1 MRISDWSSDVCSSD
15 LVTRGRGGTHI
26 ADPGPIAQEGF
37 AADTVLRDV
46 GTGNPDP
53 ALIPDPTPALGRI
66 VGRPVLYGEPVL
78 DAGLAQWARGWM
90 APDLLPAE
98 LRVTVTNGAVDAV
111 ELLL

>member
-53 ALIPDPTPALGRI
+53 ARIPDPTPALGRI
-66 VGRPVLYGEPVL
+66 VGRPVPYGEIGR
-78 DAGLAQWARGWM
+78 AACRERGCQYGSHS
-90 APDLLPAE
+90 
-98 LRVTVTNGAVDAV
+98 VVAVSIQKKHN
-111 ELLL
+111 